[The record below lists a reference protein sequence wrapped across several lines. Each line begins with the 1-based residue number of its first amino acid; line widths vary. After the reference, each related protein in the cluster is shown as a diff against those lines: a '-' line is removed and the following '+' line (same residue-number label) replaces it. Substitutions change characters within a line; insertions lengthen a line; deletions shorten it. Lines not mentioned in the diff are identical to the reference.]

1 MKIDRPANSATLR
14 LNGEEYV
21 ILSKREYVRLAKL
34 ARMSE
39 HPRFPARDPD
49 GNYPAVDYARASI
62 ARTLVRERVRA
73 GLTQKQLAR
82 LAGLRLETVC
92 RIEKGRNTPATATIA
107 KLERALRHSLGGET
121 GRGRRTAG

>member
-1 MKIDRPANSATLR
+1 MKPDRPTKSGTVR
-14 LNGEEYV
+14 LNGEEFV
-21 ILSKREYVRLAKL
+21 ILSKREFVRLARL

-39 HPRFPARDPD
+39 HPHSPPRDPD

-73 GLTQKQLAR
+73 GLTQRQLAR
-82 LAGLRLETVC
+82 LAGLRPETVC

-107 KLERALRHSLGGET
+107 KLERALRHALGGET